1 MAWFGILTVTS
12 VTEKAVQDRNVL
24 HDSCLFPRLALS
36 STFRVFQDVQS
47 RSIPS
52 EPPMSVRNL
61 ARPWLLAVAFPA
73 FALVAA
79 SNTEMQLAIFSRN
92 ATAVKE
98 LLASGQ
104 TDIRTW
110 RNPEYHTTFVI
121 DAAVIPNNTEV
132 LRLLLEE
139 WPEGAS
145 ATEPTY
151 GSTPLIATCS
161 FGRFENAKV
170 LVEMWPEGVQAV
182 DRFGKTALH
191 VAAEFGHLHILQFLL
206 GHWPEGLHFKDNI
219 GRTPMN
225 FAACSTVL
233 WLGCDETMVL
243 PLPRKEAWKDVAL
256 NLDCKHLDKL
266 SKPNLELWLQCGGDL
281 RIQPLGTPLLVHLK
295 NEEAKDFLKE
305 RMASGLL
312 EKIVG
317 DWRTWAALGTA
328 LLASLAAVGLE
339 QLCAKHSKV
348 RKPGAAK
355 RNPFEL
361 GAHVLVC
368 RAFGRPHVALRRAWR
383 LLEIYTFVILLA
395 ARPMVLY
402 WATWLPLV
410 AVLYIVPGIVAFGP
424 KAVIS
429 SPVLVLTAS
438 NLASYVFGLLRL
450 IVLESLAHLVE
461 SYQLS
466 RWFRAGDF
474 YEVRPV
480 DASFWLSWLVDPEF
494 ATWVVQKPWGIWAET
509 NLQDTF
515 PWAPS
520 VTASDMYETLAR
532 VIGDYLPW
540 LYGSCLLLAILH
552 SLGRRHATR
561 CRGVL
566 GSMEQHDA
574 QLACQDILR
583 KKSEEFCTVN
593 AKIKPV
599 VGFGWPWRDAGIYPR
614 VGLVL
619 LDIALD
625 INTVITFLSDQRFV
639 FAGVMTFVI
648 TRSLLKQM
656 CILRPWHLRK
666 AINASIQRGIM
677 QQDLLDF
684 LMEEKGSEAI
694 GAAWLTAWSIYLS
707 VTTAFEMLVQT
718 LSLWLSLLG
727 VAGYLVQVCDWGT
740 PFIPVNLEDAH
751 KEAAA
756 TSPDEDPE
764 KASAARDED
773 KDMVEVY
780 F

>member
-1 MAWFGILTVTS
+1 M
-12 VTEKAVQDRNVL
+12 
-24 HDSCLFPRLALS
+24 C
-36 STFRVFQDVQS
+36 
-47 RSIPS
+47 
-52 EPPMSVRNL
+52 VRNL

-73 FALVAA
+73 FAIVAA
-79 SNTEMQLAIFSRN
+79 SNTEMQLAIYSRN

-161 FGRFENAKV
+161 FGTFENAKV

-182 DRFGKTALH
+182 DRLGKTALH
-191 VAAEFGHLHILQFLL
+191 VAAEFGHLHILQLLL
-206 GHWPEGLHFKDNI
+206 GQWPEGLHFEDDI

-243 PLPRKEAWKDVAL
+243 PLPWKEAWKDVAL

-281 RIQPLGTPLLVHLK
+281 RVQPFGTPLLVHVK

-328 LLASLAAVGLE
+328 LLASLAVAGLE
-339 QLCAKHSKV
+339 QLCARCFR
-348 RKPGAAK
+348 RKQGAAE

-368 RAFGRPHVALRRAWR
+368 RALKRPNVALRRAWR
-383 LLEIYTFVILLA
+383 YLEIYIFVAFVA
-395 ARPMVLY
+395 AHPLVVY

-424 KAVIS
+424 TAVIS
-429 SPVLVLTAS
+429 SPVLVLTTS

-474 YEVRPV
+474 LEVRPV
-480 DASFWLSWLVDPEF
+480 DASYWLSWLVDPEF
-494 ATWVVQKPWGIWAET
+494 VTWVVQKPWGIWQET
-509 NLQDTF
+509 NLQDTL

-520 VTASDMYETLAR
+520 VRASDFFEALKITFDVLS
-532 VIGDYLPW
+532 W

-561 CRGVL
+561 CCGVL
-566 GSMEQHDA
+566 GSRGQDEA

-583 KKSEEFCTVN
+583 KKSEEFCTVSP
-593 AKIKPV
+593 KIKPV
-599 VGFGWPWRDAGIYPR
+599 VGFGWPWRDPGIYPR

-619 LDIALD
+619 LDIVLD
-625 INTVITFLSDQRFV
+625 INTVTTFLSDQRFV
-639 FAGVMTFVI
+639 FAGVMAFVI
-648 TRSLLKQM
+648 TRSLVKQM

-694 GAAWLTAWSIYLS
+694 GAAWLTAWSLFLS
-707 VTTAFEMLVQT
+707 ASTAFQMLVQLISFY
-718 LSLWLSLLG
+718 LSMLG

-740 PFIPVNLEDAH
+740 PSVPVHLEDDP

-756 TSPDEDPE
+756 PSPDEDPE
-764 KASAARDED
+764 KAAAASPDED